1 MKSTVTRAKKA
12 LKRKQALKASTVPG
26 AEKSRPSKGSR
37 KSGKTRA
44 SAKSLQSRA
53 PRVANTAAAAR
64 ISARLRADNRALKKS
79 VQALMVRVE
88 KTVDRQGSA
97 FSWFQ
102 AAASLE
108 EAIRQR
114 TEQYEQLNLRLT
126 EELKSRREIE
136 LALKQAKEFA
146 DRANE
151 TKTRFLAA
159 ASHDLRQP
167 LSSALLFLES
177 ISEAAL
183 AGLDL
188 DYLHKARVALASLS
202 NLLDTLL
209 DVARLDSGGIEPQ
222 YADFPVSAVLD
233 RIVPEFGS
241 VARSAGLQLDFVSS
255 SAWVRSDMHL
265 LETVL
270 RNLISNAIRYT
281 LRGRVLVGCRR
292 KRDGLLISVLD
303 TGLGI
308 ESEHLEAIFTAYY
321 QVPAG
326 GRARTKGIGLG
337 LSIVERISTL
347 LSLSRVVQ
355 SVPGRG
361 SVFAVLVPYGKPRGR
376 ARSRRRAAAGQVRVP
391 SLAIAVIDDDPG
403 VRLALAATLVK
414 WGHRPIAAAT
424 ATEAVVQFIGAD
436 LSPDFIISDYHLAGS
451 LKGDEAID
459 EVRREFDRAP
469 PAAIMTSDPDPTLR
483 AAVAT
488 QGFTLLAKPIHLAE
502 LRALLERIAAQ

>member
-1 MKSTVTRAKKA
+1 MKARAKRSKTASVVRKA
-12 LKRKQALKASTVPG
+12 
-26 AEKSRPSKGSR
+26 AEAR
-37 KSGKTRA
+37 
-44 SAKSLQSRA
+44 
-53 PRVANTAAAAR
+53 AAAA
-64 ISARLRADNRALKKS
+64 ATRLRADNRALKKS
-79 VQALMVRVE
+79 VKALMIRVE
-88 KTVDRQGSA
+88 KTVDEQGSA

-114 TEQYEQLNLRLT
+114 TEQYEQLNIRLT
-126 EELKSRREIE
+126 RELESRREIE
-136 LALKQAKEFA
+136 LALKAAKELA

-177 ISEAAL
+177 IGESSL
-183 AGLDL
+183 VGLDL

-222 YADFPVSAVLD
+222 YGDFPVSAVLD

-241 VARSAGLQLDFVSS
+241 VAHSAGLQFDYVSS

-292 KRDGLLISVLD
+292 RREGLLISVHD
-303 TGLGI
+303 TGVGI
-308 ESEHLEAIFTAYY
+308 GAEHLEAIFTAYY

-326 GRARTKGIGLG
+326 GRARTTGIGLG

-347 LSLSRVVQ
+347 LSLSREVR
-355 SVPGRG
+355 SKPGLG
-361 SVFAVLVPYGKPRGR
+361 SVFGVLVPYGKPRGR
-376 ARSRRRAAAGQVRVP
+376 SRPHAARAGDAGRIH

-403 VRLALAATLVK
+403 VRLGLAATLAK

-451 LKGDEAID
+451 GKGDAAIE

-469 PAAIMTSDPDPTLR
+469 PAAIMTSDPDPKLHAR
-483 AAVAT
+483 ARK
-488 QGFTLLAKPIHLAE
+488 QGLTLLAKPINLPA
-502 LRALLERIAAQ
+502 LRALLERVARQ